1 MEMLVP
7 DLPPNSPFELFADEA
22 IKILTKRAIRSLQAL
37 RETHLQSGDDS
48 VLRDAWDEICV
59 QIQDDQSPL
68 WSASL
73 DTIRAFL
80 TKHCERMPPRD
91 LHSIWRGTD
100 AGFDW
105 LQDVEDGLEDGEIR
119 TYCVEDVVEEV
130 LERVLWKAGDW
141 TNPRIRRY
149 LDRW

>member
-1 MEMLVP
+1 MFELG
-7 DLPPNSPFELFADEA
+7 LPPRSPFDVFAGDAIEA
-22 IKILTKRAIRSLQAL
+22 LTKRTIRSLQAL

-48 VLRDAWDEICV
+48 GLRDAWDEVCV
-59 QIQDDQSPL
+59 QVQDDFSPL
-68 WSASL
+68 WPAYL

-80 TKHCERMPPRD
+80 TKHCERMPSRD

-105 LQDVEDGLEDGEIR
+105 LRDVEDGLEDGEIP
-119 TYCVEDVVEEV
+119 TYCIEDVVEEV
-130 LERVLWKAGDW
+130 LENVLEKAGDW

-149 LDRW
+149 LDR